1 MRGLVRAA
9 RVGRLATVRADGR
22 PHVVPVCFALSGD
35 VVHSAVDAKPKRDA
49 RLQRLANIE
58 ATGVASLLVDDY
70 AEDWARLWWV
80 RVDGRARVVADEAE
94 TRRALEALRAKYPQY
109 DEHPLAGPV
118 IALDVDG
125 WAGWSWRG

>member
-1 MRGLVRAA
+1 VDEQAMRGLVRAA

-35 VVHSAVDAKPKRDA
+35 VVHSAVDAKPK
-49 RLQRLANIE
+49 RLANIE